1 MERSSLP
8 IDVKQVLSEET
19 EEIIEFSQGLQVDN
33 LKYLGVEGHWKVYY
47 EEGSLTRFVYLSAK
61 PQFVFNC
68 IYEVQ
73 LYKSKVG
80 CDGLFGKEL
89 VFEDEN
95 GEPLALIVKVNKP
108 AVYLDD
114 LIYRVWQSP
123 SRASSCMEFHSELK
137 VYYIL
142 FQIVYLV
149 KT

>member
-1 MERSSLP
+1 ME
-8 IDVKQVLSEET
+8 VE
-19 EEIIEFSQGLQVDN
+19 N

-73 LYKSKVG
+73 FYKSRVG

-89 VFEDEN
+89 VFEDESR
-95 GEPLALIVKVNKP
+95 EPLALAVEVNRP
-108 AVYLDD
+108 AIFLDD
-114 LIYRVWQSP
+114 LIYRVWQSS
-123 SRASSCMEFHSELK
+123 SRASRCMEYYSELK

-142 FQIVYLV
+142 FQIVSLV
-149 KT
+149 KTQVIERGLTHNCLRLRSFNIDRLTW